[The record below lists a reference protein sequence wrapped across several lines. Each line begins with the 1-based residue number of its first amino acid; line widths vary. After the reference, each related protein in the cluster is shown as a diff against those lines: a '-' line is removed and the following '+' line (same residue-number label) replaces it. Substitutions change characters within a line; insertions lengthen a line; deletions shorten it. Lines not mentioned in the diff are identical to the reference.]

1 LMFEE
6 ADSCL

>member
-1 LMFEE
+1 MFEE